1 MEKDDIEEDDQ
12 DGESIESISIE
23 MIATCRQCG
32 FSASPEDFE
41 ACLSAFNDLRCPECG
56 TTDVECE

>member
-1 MEKDDIEEDDQ
+1 MEKDD
-12 DGESIESISIE
+12 IESISIE

-41 ACLSAFNDLRCPECG
+41 ACLSAYNDLRCPECG
-56 TTDVECE
+56 TTDVECV